1 MVSVWLDVQNAVA
14 SRQKVHFLLTGKETG
29 YGEGFMEEIDQAEL
43 QRATSLG
50 SESVSPVN
58 DAGSQPGESGGPKL
72 PGTEAAA
79 LPAVAG
85 W

>member
-1 MVSVWLDVQNAVA
+1 MASGSGSNLD
-14 SRQKVHFLLTGKETG
+14 R
-29 YGEGFMEEIDQAEL
+29 AEL